1 MPIRER
7 EHASCEAQWLAAEE
21 DAAGTPGTSQMGRC
35 YPCSEVT
42 AEGTE
47 PLPAT
52 QSQRPL
58 RGNILTPVSSLACL
72 CPVSPNYPFPI
83 LIFFLHSSIFCLDS
97 VLITV
102 FVA

>member
-42 AEGTE
+42 AEGNGAPACHPE
-47 PLPAT
+47 PEAPSGQHSDPCLFPCL
-52 QSQRPL
+52 S
-58 RGNILTPVSSLACL
+58 VSS
-72 CPVSPNYPFPI
+72 VSQLSLPHSYLFPT
-83 LIFFLHSSIFCLDS
+83 LIYLLS
-97 VLITV
+97 
-102 FVA
+102 